1 MRAITRHPE
10 SRRSKALATLGAQVI
25 EADMGE
31 VGTLIRAFEG
41 ASGIFSVQ
49 NFWELGL
56 AAEVRLG
63 TNVINAARAVGRP
76 HLIYGSGLGAEQ
88 HQGVPAIDGK
98 AILEERL
105 RESGIPFTILRPAL
119 FMDDFRGASLPF
131 APMLQR
137 LLKAHRHL
145 VGRLFLSVLRDSFPR
160 DRPVPLTTLRNM
172 AQLAVWG
179 WENQRDS
186 QGNAYTLI
194 GDLVLPKALCTMW
207 SEATRQPIPNIP
219 GIRMGLRLGLPQMAR
234 LLAWLSRNI
243 FIVTEAPFHL
253 HSYQEWLH
261 STVRH

>member
-1 MRAITRHPE
+1 
-10 SRRSKALATLGAQVI
+10 
-25 EADMGE
+25 MGD

-49 NFWELGL
+49 NFWERGL

-76 HLIYGSGLGAEQ
+76 HLIYASGLGAGQ
-88 HQGVPAIDGK
+88 PQRVPAIDGK

-105 RESGIPFTILRPAL
+105 RTSGIPFTILRPAL
-119 FMDDFRGASLPF
+119 FMDDFQGVSLPF

-145 VGRLFLSVLRDSFPR
+145 VGRLFLNVLRDSFPH
-160 DRPVPLTTLRNM
+160 DHPVPLTTLRNM
-172 AQLAVWG
+172 AQLAVWR
-179 WENQRDS
+179 WENQTDS
-186 QGNAYTLI
+186 QGNAYTVVS
-194 GDLVLPKALCTMW
+194 DLVLPKTLCAVW

-219 GIRMGLRLGLPQMAR
+219 GILMALQLGLPQMAR
-234 LLAWLSRNI
+234 LLGWFSENI
-243 FIVTEAPFHL
+243 FVITEAPFHL

-261 STVRH
+261 SLGRQ